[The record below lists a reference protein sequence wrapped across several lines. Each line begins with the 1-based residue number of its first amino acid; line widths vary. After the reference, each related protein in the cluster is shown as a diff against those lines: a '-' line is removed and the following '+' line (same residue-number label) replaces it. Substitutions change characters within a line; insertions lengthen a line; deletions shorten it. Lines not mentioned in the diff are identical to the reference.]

1 MGMAALIMLP
11 VKAQARVGLLAQ
23 FADDVILENLELGKP
38 YNLRTLGHL
47 PYIVTNA
54 GDKTVDVAI
63 EIKLPGKENLKPGYE
78 PLADPGWVQVVPNK
92 FRLDPG
98 AQGVSEIVITI
109 PNEEAY
115 RNKNYQFDIWAH
127 TLGSQFM
134 AAGAEHRM
142 RMSTGKGPQTLAAE
156 KKEKAM
162 LSLDFDMGPANMYL
176 IGVPPGKT
184 YDAKA
189 EKGSS
194 LKLTNRGGA
203 AIKVKVVSVPYSAG
217 IHPPEGYTV
226 SPDPSWLKCKPDM
239 VKVGELS
246 IKEVKLYVTI
256 PDKADYYGQK
266 YAFLLKCE
274 FQGTE
279 VPLEMYS
286 QVLVTVPQAI
296 GK

>member
-1 MGMAALIMLP
+1 MLMGMAALIMLP

-54 GDKTVDVAI
+54 GDKVVDVAV
-63 EIKLPGKENLKPGYE
+63 EIKLPGKANLKPGYE
-78 PLADPGWVQVVPNK
+78 ALFDPSWVQVVPNK
-92 FRLDPG
+92 FRLDPQ

-134 AAGAEHRM
+134 AAGAEHRL
-142 RMSTGKGPQTLAAE
+142 RMSTGKGPETLAAE

-162 LSLDFDMGPANMYL
+162 LSFDFDIGPANMYL
-176 IGVPPGKT
+176 VGVKPGKT
-184 YDAKA
+184 FDAKA
-189 EKGSS
+189 EKGAS

-203 AIKVKVVSVPYSAG
+203 AIKLKLVSVPYSSG
-217 IHPPEGYTV
+217 ITPPEGYTA
-226 SPDPSWLKCKPDM
+226 SPDPLWLKCKPEM

-256 PDKADYYGQK
+256 PDEAKHYGQK
-266 YAFLLKCE
+266 YAFLVKAE
-274 FQGTE
+274 FQETE

-286 QVLVTVPQAI
+286 QVLVTV
-296 GK
+296 KDR